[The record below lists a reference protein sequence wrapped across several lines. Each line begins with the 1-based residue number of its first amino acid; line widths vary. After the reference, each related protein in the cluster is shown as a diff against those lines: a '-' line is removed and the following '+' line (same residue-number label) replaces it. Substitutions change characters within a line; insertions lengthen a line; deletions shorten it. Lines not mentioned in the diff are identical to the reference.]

1 VVEGASLESLYM
13 GNCIEGS
20 NPFLSADFQCIAHMN
35 RICYLFLLVSIF
47 GFAQTEGN
55 AVDSLFREDQMYVA
69 VSYNLLQNKPDNT
82 SQYSFST
89 GFSAGFLRDFPLTQ
103 NRHWSIAPGF
113 GYAYSD
119 IKQNINIQA
128 ISAPTITTPEV
139 VRSRMQLHYL
149 ELPIEVRW
157 RNATPESHKFWRIH
171 TGIKA
176 SYLLS
181 GTLNYDSDT
190 QGKKSENLKN
200 RLNDWQYGVYLSFG
214 FNTWNPYI
222 YYGLQPIFEKNKTA
236 VENNS
241 SALHI
246 GLKFYIL

>member
-1 VVEGASLESLYM
+1 
-13 GNCIEGS
+13 
-20 NPFLSADFQCIAHMN
+20 MN
-35 RICYLFLLVSIF
+35 RICYLFLLVSSL

-55 AVDSLFREDQMYVA
+55 AVDSLFREDQVYVS
-69 VSYNLLQNKPDNT
+69 VSYNLLQNKPENA

-89 GFSAGFLRDFPLTQ
+89 GFTAGFFRDFPFTK
-103 NRHWSIAPGF
+103 NRHWSIAPGL
-113 GYAYSD
+113 GYAYTD
-119 IKQNINIQA
+119 IKQNISLQA
-128 ISAPTITTPEV
+128 ISLPTIATPDE
-139 VRSRMQLHYL
+139 VRSSMQLHYL
-149 ELPIEVRW
+149 EMPIEIRW

-176 SYLLS
+176 SYLLN
-181 GTLNYDSDT
+181 GKLNYESDT
-190 QGKKSENLKN
+190 QGNKSENLKS
-200 RLNDWQYGVYLSFG
+200 RLNDWQYGVYVSFG